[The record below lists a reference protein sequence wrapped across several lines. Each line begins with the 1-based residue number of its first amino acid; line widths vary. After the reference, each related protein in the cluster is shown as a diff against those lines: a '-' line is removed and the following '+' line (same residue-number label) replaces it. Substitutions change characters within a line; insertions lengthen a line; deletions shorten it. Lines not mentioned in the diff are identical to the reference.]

1 MHGYTVFTRSWLKRQ
16 VSQISPWTLP
26 LKIKTIYKT
35 KIQGK
40 EPATVRLFTTNQN
53 ESSCL
58 EYLWLPSTGIIL
70 LFLSKGFY
78 SVSLSALSH
87 LSEFL
92 LSSPINTHYTDSGVY
107 SAIFIIYLQ
116 YKTKNGAM
124 NQSTNSLLYYCFCTL
139 YVLCGFVFVLDLVNN
154 TLQVSKNFIRN
165 NNFFS
170 CY

>member
-1 MHGYTVFTRSWLKRQ
+1 MSGIPLTTIDWYYIAFSIEGFLFGKFICPQ
-16 VSQISPWTLP
+16 LP
-26 LKIKTIYKT
+26 
-35 KIQGK
+35 
-40 EPATVRLFTTNQN
+40 V
-53 ESSCL
+53 
-58 EYLWLPSTGIIL
+58 
-70 LFLSKGFY
+70 
-78 SVSLSALSH
+78 V
-87 LSEFL
+87 
-92 LSSPINTHYTDSGVY
+92 LSSPINTHRTDSGVY